1 MKLPNL
7 MPAKFSRYMVNPF
20 INTVVFINTE
30 VLISTTNSDGQ
41 LSKVAIAAALTVLL
55 AAGLVA
61 SVILAVVIWRRVNK

>member
-1 MKLPNL
+1 
-7 MPAKFSRYMVNPF
+7 MVNPF